1 MTSQEQSVALLV
13 AAATGNLAQVRSLV
27 PMCGAACLDGPPGA
41 PATPLMAAAAGGHA
55 AVVEALLR
63 RGADVPRRDQ
73 DGHSAAWFARAAGH
87 HHLAERLD
95 TVIDKDARIW

>member
-1 MTSQEQSVALLV
+1 MTPREQAVALLV
-13 AAATGNLAQVRSLV
+13 AAATGDLEQVRALV
-27 PMCGAACLDGPPGA
+27 PMCGADCLEGPPGA

-63 RGADVPRRDQ
+63 RGADASRRDRR
-73 DGHSAAWFARAAGH
+73 GHSAAWFARAAGH

-95 TVIDKDARIW
+95 TVVDKGERIW